1 MADRKIRI
9 SARLWMNGLDPARRR
24 HEAGRRHRER
34 TVLVGFSRE
43 KAFIDPPRRTLARP
57 PMRSAGDV
65 AQIDKQN
72 HNSILKP
79 CQITV
84 VYQASDRSRIIA
96 S

>member
-9 SARLWMNGLDPARRR
+9 SARLWMNGLDPRAAATKQGAGIVGVPSWWASPERRPSSTR
-24 HEAGRRHRER
+24 LVER
-34 TVLVGFSRE
+34 WRGH
-43 KAFIDPPRRTLARP
+43 
-57 PMRSAGDV
+57 PMRSAGD
-65 AQIDKQN
+65 ATQIDKQN

-84 VYQASDRSRIIA
+84 VYQAPDRSRIIA